1 MTFMSQ
7 VRSITVGLS
16 INNGSLFRLIPI
28 HAIFRNISASFQNES
43 SLSQNESCIV
53 LIGLIPD

>member
-28 HAIFRNISASFQNES
+28 HVIFRNISASFQNDL
-43 SLSQNESCIV
+43 SLFQNE
-53 LIGLIPD
+53 

>member
-1 MTFMSQ
+1 MTFMSR
-7 VRSITVGLS
+7 VRPITVGLS

-28 HAIFRNISASFQNES
+28 HAIFRNISASFQNDS
-43 SLSQNESCIV
+43 SLSQNESCIA

>member
-7 VRSITVGLS
+7 VRPITVGLS

-43 SLSQNESCIV
+43 SLSQNESCIA